1 MVINCV
7 CRAFIKELTDSSTYS
22 RAGITAI
29 AVIAGIAVIAVMAG
43 INFYALLGRLPLPT
57 FPCEK

>member
-7 CRAFIKELTDSSTYS
+7 CRAFIKELTDASTYS

-43 INFYALLGRLPLPT
+43 IDFYAT
-57 FPCEK
+57 